1 MIHPLITSADLREQK
16 PVHRDIAQTI
26 HRQSLRIA
34 ERVVAQYRLRHRPVA
49 IHRAGIQIMHTPP
62 IPAFEPGGDLL
73 QLGFGTRHVANS
85 VEMLTKHIIEKNRRL
100 GRLSQ
105 QAIKL
110 FQTIRL
116 KKLQMRTR
124 SAQGT
129 TVIESKQPGGVR
141 INIDQINLLE
151 TL

>member
-1 MIHPLITSADLREQK
+1 
-16 PVHRDIAQTI
+16 
-26 HRQSLRIA
+26 
-34 ERVVAQYRLRHRPVA
+34 
-49 IHRAGIQIMHTPP
+49 MHTPP
-62 IPAFEPGGDLL
+62 IPAFEPGSDLL
-73 QLGFGTRHVANS
+73 QLGFGTGDVTNS
-85 VEMLTKHIIEKNRRL
+85 VEMLTEHVIEKNRRL

-141 INIDQINLLE
+141 INIDQIDLLE